1 MFYVREKKMMREVQ
15 ERISKL
21 ELSISILEDHL
32 KKYGQRIEPKAYD
45 YIKNQIESYKQELRI
60 RKDYPI

>member
-1 MFYVREKKMMREVQ
+1 MMREIE

-21 ELSISILEDHL
+21 ELSIEILKDHL
-32 KKYGQRIEPKAYD
+32 KKYGHRIDPKAYD
-45 YIKNQIESYKQELRI
+45 YIKNQIESYKHELQI

>member
-1 MFYVREKKMMREVQ
+1 MMREIE

-21 ELSISILEDHL
+21 KLSIEILKDHL
-32 KKYGQRIEPKAYD
+32 KKYGHRIDPKAYD
-45 YIKNQIESYKQELRI
+45 YIKNQIESYKLELQI